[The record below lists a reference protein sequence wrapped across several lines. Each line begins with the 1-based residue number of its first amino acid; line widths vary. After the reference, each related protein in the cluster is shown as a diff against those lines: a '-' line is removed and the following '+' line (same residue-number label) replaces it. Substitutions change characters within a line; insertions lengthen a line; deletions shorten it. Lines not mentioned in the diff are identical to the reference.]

1 MKTDFVK
8 DYRYMFQANYKDS
21 RITLTETV
29 LLSWTLDKFLFPK
42 IFSKIILFKL
52 SRILEDMYSWN
63 YNTNVRIIVPWYITG
78 VFFWSVTKETP
89 GRTSSSS
96 KAAFRKCL

>member
-8 DYRYMFQANYKDS
+8 DYRYMFQANYKDT

-42 IFSKIILFKL
+42 IFSKII
-52 SRILEDMYSWN
+52 
-63 YNTNVRIIVPWYITG
+63 
-78 VFFWSVTKETP
+78 
-89 GRTSSSS
+89 
-96 KAAFRKCL
+96 

>member
-8 DYRYMFQANYKDS
+8 DCRYMFQANYKDT

-63 YNTNVRIIVPWYITG
+63 CNTNVRIIVP
-78 VFFWSVTKETP
+78 
-89 GRTSSSS
+89 
-96 KAAFRKCL
+96 